1 MVRSIILLVAL
12 LSLATQS
19 AIAQPSAKKIN
30 YQDHI
35 LPFFQDKCVACHN
48 QDKKSSGVIL
58 NSYSKVIEGGS
69 SGIIVKAG
77 NPEGSSLFQ
86 MVAHKSEPFMPPKS
100 PKVADTSIVMLEKW
114 IKEGLLETADGKA
127 LALNKPTTDIALG
140 TVRRGKPDGPP
151 PMPEKPLPL
160 DPLVVT
166 LKGNAVIGLAASP
179 WAPLLAVGGQKQI
192 VLYNTDTMEYLGV
205 IPFPDGFPTVLK
217 FSRNGGFLLAGGG
230 RGGKNGS
237 ATLFNIKTGLK
248 VLTVGQE
255 SDAVLAADISPDQTQ
270 IALGGPSKV
279 VRVYSTVDGKLLH
292 EIKKHTD
299 WITSIEY
306 SPDGVLFASG
316 DRSGNL
322 FVWES
327 HNGKEYFTLKGHTN
341 YINNL
346 SWRADGNMLASVSE
360 DASLKLWEVE
370 NGTLVKSIPAHAGGA
385 QGLVFHRDGTIVTS
399 GRDKTSKSWK
409 SDGTAILTMEPLTD
423 LALRVAVSHDAVFAF
438 VGDWNGNVAAY
449 KLADGKKVDVLPS
462 NPPSLKDRVELSA
475 KEIVLLREQLSK
487 ISAEL
492 TTAKTQDAKLQ
503 GDLAAVQKSLADA
516 TLAVKDLPAKIKQLT
531 ADQAAALALQ
541 TKSTT
546 ELKAGEAMILASTD
560 SVKKIKEQSDKNKLD
575 AVLAKNVTAAQE
587 KLDKL
592 KLELPTLQK
601 ALQEKT
607 VAYTAAVAGLK
618 DAQMKLIAAT
628 PLVPALPKQIDAMQ
642 KAMPA
647 AQALVAALNT
657 KVQDLE
663 KHIGAKEASLQR
675 YKKAQPL
682 ANAPKS

>member
-77 NPEGSSLFQ
+77 DPEGSSLFQ

-151 PMPEKPLPL
+151 PMPEKLFPL
-160 DPLVVT
+160 DPFVVT
-166 LKGNAVIGLAASP
+166 LKGNAVIALAASP

-279 VRVYSTVDGKLLH
+279 VRVYSTIDGKLLH

-327 HNGKEYFTLKGHTN
+327 HNGKEYFTLKGHTS

-346 SWRADGNMLASVSE
+346 SWRADGNILASVSE

-409 SDGTAILTMEPLTD
+409 SDGTAILTMEPLTE
-423 LALRVAVSHDAVFAF
+423 LALRVAVSHNAGLAF
-438 VGDWNGNVAAY
+438 VGDWNGNVVAY
-449 KLADGKKVDVLPS
+449 NLADGKKVDVLPS
-462 NPPSLKDRVELSA
+462 NPPTLKIRVELSA

-487 ISAEL
+487 SNAEL
-492 TTAKTQDAKLQ
+492 TNAKTQDAKLK
-503 GDLAAVQKSLADA
+503 GDLAAAQKSLADA
-516 TLAVKDLPAKIKQLT
+516 TLAVKDLPAKINQLT

-541 TKSTT
+541 TKSST
-546 ELKAGEAMILASTD
+546 EVKAQEALILASAE
-560 SVKKIKEQSDKNKLD
+560 SLKKIKEQSDKNKLD
-575 AVLAKNVTAAQE
+575 AALAKNVTVTQE
-587 KLDKL
+587 KLDKS
-592 KLELPTLQK
+592 KLELPALQK
-601 ALQEKT
+601 ALQDKT

-628 PLVPALPKQIDAMQ
+628 PLIPALPKQIDVMQ

-647 AQALVAALNT
+647 AQALVAALTT

>member
-1 MVRSIILLVAL
+1 MVRTIILLVAL

-19 AIAQPSAKKIN
+19 ATAQPSAKKIN

-77 NPEGSSLFQ
+77 DPEGSSLFQ

-100 PKVADTSIVMLEKW
+100 PKVADTSIALLEKW

-127 LALNKPTTDIALG
+127 LALNKPNTEIALG
-140 TVRRGKPDGPP
+140 TVRRGKPEGPP
-151 PMPEKPLPL
+151 PMPEKALAL
-160 DPLVVT
+160 DPFVVT
-166 LKGNAVIGLAASP
+166 LKGNAVIALAASP

-192 VLYNTDTMEYLGV
+192 VLYNTDSMEYLGV

-279 VRVYSTVDGKLLH
+279 VRVYSTIDGKLLH

-327 HNGKEYFTLKGHTN
+327 HNGKEYFTLKGHTS

-346 SWRADGNMLASVSE
+346 SWRADGNILASVSE

-409 SDGTAILTMEPLTD
+409 SDGTAILTMEPLTE
-423 LALRVAVSHDAVFAF
+423 LALRVAVSHNAGFAF
-438 VGDWNGNVAAY
+438 VGDWNGNVVAY
-449 KLADGKKVDVLPS
+449 NLADGKKVDVLPS
-462 NPPSLKDRVELSA
+462 NPPTLKIRVELSA

-487 ISAEL
+487 SNAEL
-492 TTAKTQDAKLQ
+492 TNAKTQDAKLK
-503 GDLAAVQKSLADA
+503 GDLAAAQKNLADA
-516 TLAVKDLPAKIKQLT
+516 TLAVKDLPAKIKQLA
-531 ADQAAALALQ
+531 ADQATAMAQQ

-546 ELKAGEAMILASTD
+546 EVKAQEALILASAD
-560 SVKKIKEQSDKNKLD
+560 SLKKIKEQSDKNKLD
-575 AVLAKNVTAAQE
+575 VALAKNVTVTQE
-587 KLDKL
+587 KLDKS
-592 KLELPTLQK
+592 KLELPALQK
-601 ALQEKT
+601 ALQDKT

-628 PLVPALPKQIDAMQ
+628 PLIPALPKQIDAMQ

-647 AQALVAALNT
+647 AQALVTTLTT
-657 KVQDLE
+657 KIQDLE
-663 KHIGAKEASLQR
+663 KQIGAKEASLQR
-675 YKKAQPL
+675 YKKASPL

>member
-1 MVRSIILLVAL
+1 
-12 LSLATQS
+12 
-19 AIAQPSAKKIN
+19 
-30 YQDHI
+30 
-35 LPFFQDKCVACHN
+35 
-48 QDKKSSGVIL
+48 
-58 NSYSKVIEGGS
+58 
-69 SGIIVKAG
+69 
-77 NPEGSSLFQ
+77 
-86 MVAHKSEPFMPPKS
+86 
-100 PKVADTSIVMLEKW
+100 
-114 IKEGLLETADGKA
+114 
-127 LALNKPTTDIALG
+127 
-140 TVRRGKPDGPP
+140 
-151 PMPEKPLPL
+151 
-160 DPLVVT
+160 
-166 LKGNAVIGLAASP
+166 
-179 WAPLLAVGGQKQI
+179 
-192 VLYNTDTMEYLGV
+192 MEYLGV

-237 ATLFNIKTGLK
+237 ATLFNIKTGQK

-346 SWRADGNMLASVSE
+346 SWRADGNILASVSE

-423 LALRVAVSHDAVFAF
+423 LALRVAVSHDAVYAF

-462 NPPSLKDRVELSA
+462 NPPTLKDRVEISA

-487 ISAEL
+487 TSAEL
-492 TTAKTQDAKLQ
+492 TIAKTQDAKLQ
-503 GDLAAVQKSLADA
+503 GDIATAQKSLAEA
-516 TLAVKDLPAKIKQLT
+516 TLAVKDLPPKIKQLT
-531 ADQAAALALQ
+531 ADQATALAQQ
-541 TKSTT
+541 TKATNDV
-546 ELKAGEAMILASTD
+546 KAREAMILASTD
-560 SVKKIKEQSDKNKLD
+560 SLKKIKDQSDKNKLD
-575 AVLAKNVTAAQE
+575 AALAKNATAAQE

-592 KLELPTLQK
+592 KLDLPALQK

-607 VAYTAAVAGLK
+607 AAYTAAVAGLK

-647 AQALVAALNT
+647 AQALVTTLTT

-663 KHIGAKEASLQR
+663 KQIGAKEASLQR

>member
-1 MVRSIILLVAL
+1 MVRTIILLVAL
-12 LSLATQS
+12 LSLVNQS
-19 AIAQPSAKKIN
+19 AIAQPAAKKIN

-58 NSYSKVIEGGS
+58 NSYSKIIEGGS

-77 NPEGSSLFQ
+77 DPEGSSLYQ
-86 MVAHKSEPFMPPKS
+86 VVAHKSEPVMPPKS

-127 LALNKPTTDIALG
+127 LALNKPNTEIALG
-140 TVRRGKPDGPP
+140 TVRRGKPEGPP

-160 DPLVVT
+160 DPVVVT
-166 LKGNAVIGLAASP
+166 RKGNAVVAMAASP

-192 VLYNTDTMEYLGV
+192 VLYNTDTMEFIGV
-205 IPFPDGFPTVLK
+205 IPFPDGFPNVLK

-237 ATLFNIKTGLK
+237 ATLFNIKTGQK
-248 VLTVGQE
+248 VMTVGQE

-279 VRVYSTVDGKLLH
+279 VRVYSTLDGKLLH
-292 EIKKHTD
+292 EIRKHTD
-299 WITSIEY
+299 WVTSIEY

-341 YINNL
+341 YISNL
-346 SWRADGNMLASVSE
+346 SWRADGNILASVSE

-370 NGTLVKSIPAHAGGA
+370 NGTLVKSIPAHTGGA

-409 SDGTAILTMEPLTD
+409 SDGTAILTMEPLAD
-423 LALRVAVSHDAVFAF
+423 LALRVAVSHDAAFAF
-438 VGDWNGNVAAY
+438 VGDWNGNVQVY
-449 KLADGKKVDVLPS
+449 KLSTGKKYDVLPS
-462 NPPSLKDRVELSA
+462 NPPTLKDRVEISS
-475 KEIVLLREQLSK
+475 KEITDLREQLSK
-487 ISAEL
+487 AKAEL
-492 TTAKTQDAKLQ
+492 TNATTQEAKLK
-503 GDLAAVQKSLADA
+503 GDLAVAQKNLADA
-516 TLAVKDLPAKIKQLT
+516 TAAVKELPAKIKQLSTDQTT
-531 ADQAAALALQ
+531 ATTQQ
-541 TKSTT
+541 TKAANDV
-546 ELKAGEAMILASTD
+546 KAKETMILASTEAL
-560 SVKKIKEQSDKNKLD
+560 KKAREQSDKNKQD
-575 AVLAKNVTAAQE
+575 ANLAKNVTTAQE

-592 KLELPTLQK
+592 KAELPVLQK
-601 ALQEKT
+601 TLQEKAAAQ
-607 VAYTAAVAGLK
+607 VMAVAALK
-618 DAQMKLIAAT
+618 EAQMKLQAAT
-628 PLVPALPKQIDAMQ
+628 PMVPALPKQIEAIQ

-647 AQALVAALNT
+647 SQALVATTTT

-663 KHIGAKEASLQR
+663 KQIGAKEASLQR

>member
-77 NPEGSSLFQ
+77 DPEGSSLFQ

-237 ATLFNIKTGLK
+237 ATLFNIKTGQK

-346 SWRADGNMLASVSE
+346 SWRADGNILASVSE

-503 GDLAAVQKSLADA
+503 GDLAAAQKSLADA

-592 KLELPTLQK
+592 KLELPALQK
-601 ALQEKT
+601 ALLDK
-607 VAYTAAVAGLK
+607 TAANTATVAGLK